1 MTAKIVGVIASRAD
15 LRRALQMRK
24 PPDFFELRLDQLVN
38 CLDELTS
45 AIPRLPAPLILTARH
60 PREGGGHKLS
70 IQRRRFLLL
79 KFLPAAAW
87 LDVELR
93 SANSLRPLLRSAR
106 AARIRAIISFHD
118 FAETPS
124 SDRLDEM
131 LAAARSLGA
140 DIFKIA
146 TRTDTPDQFDR
157 LLHFFER
164 QSGTPSVVA
173 MGIGKLGRRSRFALA
188 RRGCALNYGH
198 LGTPA
203 AAGQLSIAELRRTT
217 R

>member
-1 MTAKIVGVIASRAD
+1 MTAKIVGVIASRTD
-15 LRRALQMRK
+15 LRRALRMRK

-38 CLDELTS
+38 CLDELNR
-45 AIPRLPAPLILTARH
+45 AISRLPAPLVLTARDPH
-60 PREGGGHKLS
+60 EGGGHNLS
-70 IQRRRFLLL
+70 IQRRRTLLL

-87 LDVELR
+87 LDIELR

-106 AARIRAIISFHD
+106 AAGIRTITSFHD
-118 FAETPS
+118 FEQTPS

-131 LAAARSLGA
+131 LAAARSLGT

-146 TRTDTPDQFDR
+146 TRTDTPDQLAR

-164 QSGTPSVVA
+164 QRGTPSVVA

-203 AAGQLSIAELRRTT
+203 TAGQLSISELRRASH
-217 R
+217 

>member
-15 LRRALQMRK
+15 LRRALRMRK

-38 CLDELTS
+38 CLDELNS
-45 AIPRLPAPLILTARH
+45 AISRLPAPLVLTARD
-60 PREGGGHKLS
+60 PREGGGHNLS
-70 IQRRRFLLL
+70 IQRRRTLLL

-87 LDVELR
+87 LDIELR

-106 AARIRAIISFHD
+106 AAGIRTITSFHD
-118 FAETPS
+118 FEQTPS
-124 SDRLDEM
+124 FDRLDEM
-131 LAAARSLGA
+131 LATARSLGA

-146 TRTDTPDQFDR
+146 TRTDTPGQFDR

-164 QSGTPSVVA
+164 QNGTPLVVA
-173 MGIGKLGRRSRFALA
+173 MGIGKLGRCSRFALA

-198 LGTPA
+198 LSTPT
-203 AAGQLSIAELRRTT
+203 AAGQLSISELRHTIH
-217 R
+217 